1 MPAAD
6 RTPSHAVVTVTRTF
20 AAPRDLVFRACTEAP
35 LMSQWFARG
44 PEMPEGK
51 ILELDPRPGGRY
63 LIEVVSNMDGR
74 TYRMQGTFRE
84 VNRPSRV
91 SFTWWYDLADF
102 DESLVT
108 IDLRDAGTGRPSSR
122 SRIRSCPIACS
133 SRIAT
138 VGKSA
143 WMRSDRHWA
152 LGRA

>member
-1 MPAAD
+1 MPAVD
-6 RTPSHAVVTVTRTF
+6 RTPSKTAVIITRTF

-44 PEMPEGK
+44 PNMRESN
-51 ILELDPRPGGRY
+51 ILDLDARPGGRY

-84 VNRPSRV
+84 VVRPSRV

-108 IDLRDAGTGRPSSR
+108 IDLREVDDSKTELTLTHSLLP
-122 SRIRSCPIACS
+122 
-133 SRIAT
+133 
-138 VGKSA
+138 
-143 WMRSDRHWA
+143 DRMLEAHRNGWDECMDA
-152 LGRA
+152 LGRALIAQ